1 MLGESGARFILKQTI
16 AALLGAAIGLQREF
30 GYVFGKIITRSRFA
44 AQPVRRAGLRT
55 HMLVALGACLFSEA
69 SWSAFAVPVPSQTT
83 VRGAEVSYVSG
94 AFNYDTSR
102 VAAQIVS
109 GVGFLGAG
117 TIWKSSGGAREDQVF
132 GLTTAASLWTTA
144 AVGMHVGGA
153 NQKDPYFLTPAFATA
168 LIVVTLQALVHLETR
183 LHKASQSWTTR
194 HQSATVE
201 IRIDAGIRTVA
212 EAARDAVAA
221 AERAVGGRV
230 VGVGVD
236 ARVETDAETRAAP
249 IPRPES
255 SDTIYDQSQNATSE
269 IRARGGAWRRVRV
282 TLTAVLPPLATGLD
296 LLDALA
302 ATDGCVAA
310 SIEETR
316 GNHVSLESPRD
327 DRDASSKRRVAVGGR
342 SKSVTFRSDASL
354 PVSTRGFRE
363 PRRGEGE
370 FEREEFERERDG
382 DGDGAG
388 AGELDTP
395 LLLSEAE
402 ARVGV

>member
-1 MLGESGARFILKQTI
+1 MLGEPGARFILKQTI

-249 IPRPES
+249 IPRLES
-255 SDTIYDQSQNATSE
+255 SDKIYDQSHNATSE
-269 IRARGGAWRRVRV
+269 IRAWRRVRV
-282 TLTAVLPPLATGLD
+282 TLTAVVPPLATGLD

-302 ATDGCVAA
+302 ATNGCVAA

-327 DRDASSKRRVAVGGR
+327 DCAESSKRRVAVRGR

-370 FEREEFERERDG
+370 FEGEEFEREREGDG
-382 DGDGAG
+382 DGDGAGDG

>member
-1 MLGESGARFILKQTI
+1 M
-16 AALLGAAIGLQREF
+16 
-30 GYVFGKIITRSRFA
+30 
-44 AQPVRRAGLRT
+44 
-55 HMLVALGACLFSEA
+55 
-69 SWSAFAVPVPSQTT
+69 
-83 VRGAEVSYVSG
+83 
-94 AFNYDTSR
+94 
-102 VAAQIVS
+102 
-109 GVGFLGAG
+109 
-117 TIWKSSGGAREDQVF
+117 F

-255 SDTIYDQSQNATSE
+255 SDTIYDQSQSATSE
-269 IRARGGAWRRVRV
+269 MEIRAWRRVRV
-282 TLTAVLPPLATGLD
+282 TLTAVVPPLATGLD

-302 ATDGCVAA
+302 ATNGCVAA

-327 DRDASSKRRVAVGGR
+327 DCAESSKRRVAVRGR
-342 SKSVTFRSDASL
+342 SKSVTFRSDAPL

-363 PRRGEGE
+363 PRRGESE
-370 FEREEFERERDG
+370 FQGEEFQRERDG
-382 DGDGAG
+382 DGDGDG
-388 AGELDTP
+388 IGELGTP

-402 ARVGV
+402 ARVDV

>member
-83 VRGAEVSYVSG
+83 VPRARRCRDVSG

-201 IRIDAGIRTVA
+201 IRIDAGIRTVS
-212 EAARDAVAA
+212 EAARGVVEAA
-221 AERAVGGRV
+221 SAPAGGRCRPASAASRASRRTRRPAPRRI
-230 VGVGVD
+230 GVANRRIRCATNHRMPRRKYTCARYHAR
-236 ARVETDAETRAAP
+236 ARVTFTAVVPSLATDWISSTPWRRRTGASPRASRRRAETTSR
-249 IPRPES
+249 S
-255 SDTIYDQSQNATSE
+255 SRHA
-269 IRARGGAWRRVRV
+269 
-282 TLTAVLPPLATGLD
+282 
-296 LLDALA
+296 
-302 ATDGCVAA
+302 
-310 SIEETR
+310 
-316 GNHVSLESPRD
+316 
-327 DRDASSKRRVAVGGR
+327 
-342 SKSVTFRSDASL
+342 
-354 PVSTRGFRE
+354 
-363 PRRGEGE
+363 
-370 FEREEFERERDG
+370 
-382 DGDGAG
+382 
-388 AGELDTP
+388 
-395 LLLSEAE
+395 
-402 ARVGV
+402 